1 MDVKEKLNHYIEHA
15 TEEELAV
22 LEQIADGLLAKQQ
35 NEQLTYLAGIT
46 KAEISQHDNE
56 TFEMRMPLGPL
67 VHNPLQIVHGG
78 MTATLLDSTLG
89 GAAMNSLPP
98 HLTAVTSQLNI
109 HYLRPGKGSFMR
121 CIAKIVHKG
130 KQLIVLEGEAFDD
143 QERLLA
149 KATATFFVIPR
160 R

>member
-1 MDVKEKLNHYIEHA
+1 
-15 TEEELAV
+15 
-22 LEQIADGLLAKQQ
+22 
-35 NEQLTYLAGIT
+35 
-46 KAEISQHDNE
+46 
-56 TFEMRMPLGPL
+56 
-67 VHNPLQIVHGG
+67 

-149 KATATFFVIPR
+149 KATATFLSFLAASRHKKPVGAFVHLLACCYR
-160 R
+160 YDWGFRKFCV